1 MYVCVC
7 VWMECGWI
15 YESIYVCMD
24 VCVCMYGLN
33 NDGCMEMCMYVCMD
47 VCVCVY
53 VWIECGWMYVC
64 SLDVCVCMC
73 MYGWNNGWMFA
84 CMHVH
89 RYVYMYV
96 CIDG

>member
-1 MYVCVC
+1 M
-7 VWMECGWI
+7 WMN
-15 YESIYVCMD
+15 VF
-24 VCVCMYGLN
+24 
-33 NDGCMEMCMYVCMD
+33 
-47 VCVCVY
+47 
-53 VWIECGWMYVC
+53 

-89 RYVYMYV
+89 IYVDKYV